1 MRKIVGWVL
10 VGLGTFLLVVGL
22 LATLWVPGA
31 TKKTP
36 LDVDSETR
44 LTGTAE
50 KINTAT
56 GDLDDLDV
64 KILSATKVDTD
75 GSTDDVALFVNTTCV
90 TEDAPDTPECVGNK
104 DDARLISNSIDV
116 FATDRKTA
124 LSVNSE
130 EFEEKGAT
138 PHEGVVNKW
147 PFDAEQETYPYWDGL
162 LGEAVDATF
171 EGVEE
176 IDGLETY
183 KYREL
188 VEEREAEVASGI
200 DGVYSQD
207 KVMWVDPRTGSI
219 IKQQQE
225 ETRATAEGATLLH
238 LEATFTD
245 ETVDANVKA
254 AKDNISSLDLLGS
267 TVPLVGFIGGGLLL
281 VGGLFLLFAGRN
293 KGSRVAS

>member
-1 MRKIVGWVL
+1 MRKVVGWIL
-10 VGLGTFLLVVGL
+10 VGLGTFLLVIGL

-36 LDVDSETR
+36 LDVNSQTR
-44 LTGTAE
+44 LLGTAE

-56 GDLDDLDV
+56 GDLDDLNV
-64 KILSATKVDTD
+64 KILSDTKVDTD
-75 GSTDDVALFVNTTCV
+75 ASTDEVALFVNTTCV

-116 FATDRKTA
+116 FATDRETA
-124 LSVNSE
+124 LAVNNE
-130 EFEEKGAT
+130 TFEDKGAT

-147 PFDAEQETYPYWDGL
+147 PFDAKQESYPYWDGL

-188 VEEREAEVASGI
+188 VEEREAEVATDIIGL
-200 DGVYSQD
+200 YSQD
-207 KVMWVDPRTGSI
+207 KVMWVEPRTGSI

-225 ETRATAEGATLLH
+225 ETRATAEGAVLLH

-245 ETVDANVKA
+245 ETVAKNVDEAEANV
-254 AKDNISSLDLLGS
+254 SSLDLLGS
-267 TVPLVGFIGGGLLL
+267 TVPLVGYIGGGLLL
-281 VGGLFLLFAGRN
+281 LGGLFMLFGGR
-293 KGSRVAS
+293 KQGTRVAS

>member
-10 VGLGTFLLVVGL
+10 VGLGTFLLVIGL

-36 LDVDSETR
+36 LGVDSETR

-50 KINTAT
+50 KINTGT
-56 GDLDDLDV
+56 GDLDELDV
-64 KILSATKVDTD
+64 KILSATKGDTD
-75 GSTDDVALFVNTTCV
+75 ASTDDVAVFVNTTCV
-90 TEDAPDTPECVGNK
+90 TEDSPDTPECVGNK

-116 FATDRKTA
+116 FATDRVTA
-124 LSVNSE
+124 LAVNNE
-130 EFEEKGAT
+130 TFEEKGAT

-147 PFDAEQETYPYWDGL
+147 PFDAKQETYPYWDGL

-188 VEEREAEVASGI
+188 VEEREAEVASDI
-200 DGVYSQD
+200 MGVYSQD
-207 KVMWVDPRTGSI
+207 KMIWVDPRTGSI

-245 ETVDANVKA
+245 ETVAKNVEDAKA
-254 AKDNISSLDLLGS
+254 NISSLDLLGS
-267 TVPLVGFIGGGLLL
+267 TVPLVGYIGGGLLL
-281 VGGLFLLFAGRN
+281 IGGLFMLFGGRK
-293 KGSRVAS
+293 KGTRASS